1 MDSAHSQL
9 EQQLQQIKKA
19 KITAETDVDQTRRK
33 QNEQDWL
40 EEDSNQLTQ
49 EKRVLLD
56 FLRSGWQG
64 EEASGFHRYLEEQQH
79 EDAPIECFHSSLK
92 CETFYHKTAYKYAKS
107 IVIQI
112 VKDYIKYYNE
122 ERIQQKLGY
131 QSPINFRKQAA

>member
-1 MDSAHSQL
+1 
-9 EQQLQQIKKA
+9 
-19 KITAETDVDQTRRK
+19 
-33 QNEQDWL
+33 
-40 EEDSNQLTQ
+40 
-49 EKRVLLD
+49 
-56 FLRSGWQG
+56 
-64 EEASGFHRYLEEQQH
+64 
-79 EDAPIECFHSSLK
+79 HSSLK

>member
-19 KITAETDVDQTRRK
+19 KITAESDVDQTRRK

-64 EEASGFHRYLEEQQH
+64 EEASGFHCYLEEQQH
-79 EDAPIECFHSSLK
+79 EESQAWRRDLQDKRTDLDKELQENKDKLHTL
-92 CETFYHKTAYKYAKS
+92 ET
-107 IVIQI
+107 
-112 VKDYIKYYNE
+112 
-122 ERIQQKLGY
+122 
-131 QSPINFRKQAA
+131 KQATLQKEWSK

>member
-19 KITAETDVDQTRRK
+19 KITAETDVDQMRRK

-49 EKRVLLD
+49 EKLVLLD

-64 EEASGFHRYLEEQQH
+64 EEASGFHLYLEEQQH
-79 EDAPIECFHSSLK
+79 EESQAWRRDLQDKRTDLDKELQENKDKLHTL
-92 CETFYHKTAYKYAKS
+92 ET
-107 IVIQI
+107 
-112 VKDYIKYYNE
+112 
-122 ERIQQKLGY
+122 
-131 QSPINFRKQAA
+131 KQATLQKEWSK

>member
-19 KITAETDVDQTRRK
+19 KITAESDVDQTRRK

-56 FLRSGWQG
+56 F
-64 EEASGFHRYLEEQQH
+64 
-79 EDAPIECFHSSLK
+79 
-92 CETFYHKTAYKYAKS
+92 YAVAGKAKKPVVF
-107 IVIQI
+107 IVI
-112 VKDYIKYYNE
+112 
-122 ERIQQKLGY
+122 
-131 QSPINFRKQAA
+131 

>member
-19 KITAETDVDQTRRK
+19 KITAETDADQTRRK

-64 EEASGFHRYLEEQQH
+64 EEASGFHRYLEKQQH
-79 EDAPIECFHSSLK
+79 EESQAWRRDLQDKRTDLDKELQENKDKLHTL
-92 CETFYHKTAYKYAKS
+92 ET
-107 IVIQI
+107 
-112 VKDYIKYYNE
+112 
-122 ERIQQKLGY
+122 
-131 QSPINFRKQAA
+131 KQATLQKEWSK